1 MLGNLERIFNAVSV
15 NGTGS
20 ATSDMFDFGRSTYW
34 GIMVKLAGTTA
45 SVDSILEVCY
55 ENNSSN
61 AVSPSGYPSIA
72 RTATSSAF
80 VMYNITNY
88 NMPYARIKLTGAAS
102 NGTDVTATVYICNRE
117 E

>member
-1 MLGNLERIFNAVSV
+1 MLGNVERLFNAITV

-20 ATSDMFDFGRSTYW
+20 QTSNMFDFGRSTYW

-45 SVDSILEVCY
+45 SVDSILEVSY

-61 AVSPSGYPSIA
+61 AIAPSGYPSIA
-72 RTATSSAF
+72 RTASTSF
-80 VMYNITNY
+80 QMYNITNY
-88 NMPYARIKLTGAAS
+88 NMPYARLKLTGTAS
-102 NGTDVTATVYICNRE
+102 NGTDVTATVYICNKE